1 MYYYNQPTSQYWA
14 IHQPLATVRVRPVGL
29 QEIIHMHPQAFY
41 SVVVEVLRII
51 NLTPIK
57 DSEIVRLDK
66 VCPCLSISVKMQ
78 DYNSLLYV
86 LVSSRTATLQR
97 YQPLLCPLWVKPQ
110 SLPPSL
116 SSTSLS
122 LSLSPIHLF
131 LFLLPLHLYHCK
143 IVHYYWL
150 PLLSTVQ
157 VTFTSF
163 QSTNRSPF
171 LLRWIPFDK
180 QPPGATTTRYILLP
194 LRAT

>member
-122 LSLSPIHLF
+122 LSFTYSPLPLSSSSSSLPLQDSTLLLVTTTVYCSSHFYLF
-131 LFLLPLHLYHCK
+131 LVYQPLPLSAAVDS
-143 IVHYYWL
+143 I
-150 PLLSTVQ
+150 
-157 VTFTSF
+157 
-163 QSTNRSPF
+163 R
-171 LLRWIPFDK
+171 
-180 QPPGATTTRYILLP
+180 
-194 LRAT
+194 